1 MHERIK
7 KLRKALDLT
16 QEKFA
21 SRIGVKRNTI
31 ATYESGRNEP
41 VDSVVSLICREFHV
55 SESWLRDG
63 IGDMF
68 VPEPCTELDA
78 LATKFNLSHGE
89 YIFLEKYFKLKREER
104 DGMFAFMVDVFSTIQ
119 DSGVS
124 ASSDAM
130 DNPAAGLD
138 IDAEVEAYR
147 RQLEMQKKVAAGSY
161 ALNGPDGTDA
171 GENKREA

>member
-21 SRIGVKRNTI
+21 NRIGVKRNTI
-31 ATYESGRNEP
+31 ATYESGRNDP

-63 IGDMF
+63 IGEMF
-68 VPEPCTELDA
+68 VPDPGTELDA
-78 LATKFNLSHGE
+78 LAEKFDMSNAE
-89 YIFLEKYFKLKREER
+89 KIFLEKYFKLKREER
-104 DGMFAFMVDVFSTIQ
+104 DGMFSFMVDVVSAIQ
-119 DSGVS
+119 DSGS
-124 ASSDAM
+124 AASADAVHGSD
-130 DNPAAGLD
+130 LD

-147 RQLEMQKKVAAGSY
+147 RQLEAQKKAEAGLS
-161 ALNGPDGTDA
+161 AWNGGDGER
-171 GENKREA
+171 ENKKEA